1 MKRHILGITVSVI
14 AAVVI
19 LAMLGKKIVTSP
31 YTISIED
38 NAELLVSPDAD
49 FSLYNLAMAV
59 KTNNPDIL
67 LIDIRSA
74 EEYKQG
80 RLPNAVNVPIDK
92 LFDDEYS
99 EYITGRNDKVKVLY
113 ASTEAEAIRATALLI
128 LEGHNHFK
136 VLSGGYF
143 VARDF
148 VINSQNPAYF
158 HYNDE
163 KMRYNY
169 SQQMPAGGKMNQPA
183 QEVQVIDV
191 LVPRGGC

>member
-1 MKRHILGITVSVI
+1 MKTHILGITVSVI
-14 AAVVI
+14 AALII
-19 LAMLGKKIVTSP
+19 LAMVGKKIVTSP
-31 YTISIED
+31 YSISVED
-38 NAELLVSPDAD
+38 KTALLVSPDAN
-49 FSLYNLAMAV
+49 FSLYNLALAV

-74 EEYKQG
+74 EEYNQG

-99 EYITGRNDKVKVLY
+99 EYISGRSDKVKVLY
-113 ASTEAEAIRATALLI
+113 ANTEAEAIRASALLI
-128 LEGHNHFK
+128 LQGYNHFK
-136 VLSGGYF
+136 VLSGGYI

-148 VINSQNPAYF
+148 VINNQNPAYYHF
-158 HYNDE
+158 TDE
-163 KMRYNY
+163 KMRFNY

-183 QEVQVIDV
+183 QEIQVIDV